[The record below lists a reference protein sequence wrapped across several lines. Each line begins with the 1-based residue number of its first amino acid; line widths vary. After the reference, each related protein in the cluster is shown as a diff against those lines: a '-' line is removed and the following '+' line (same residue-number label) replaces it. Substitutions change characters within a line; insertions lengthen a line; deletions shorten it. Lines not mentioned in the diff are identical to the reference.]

1 MKTKTK
7 KELQNELELLELQ
20 KKILEVKAEII
31 KLEDNRWESIP
42 FIGGT
47 YVSPYLGTAITNG
60 STISNCPQWGS
71 ITFTA

>member
-1 MKTKTK
+1 MKTKK
-7 KELQNELELLELQ
+7 QLKEELEILELQ

-47 YVSPYLGTAITNG
+47 YDIHNKGILTSGTTTDDKWN
-60 STISNCPQWGS
+60 
-71 ITFTA
+71 FYEV